1 MEAHMI
7 KQNVGGI
14 DRFLRILVG
23 MALIAMVFVGP
34 ATPWGWLGLIPF
46 VTGVFRFCP
55 LYSVIGVNTLWRG
68 PYS

>member
-1 MEAHMI
+1 MFT
-7 KQNVGGI
+7 KNVGGI

-34 ATPWGWLGLIPF
+34 ATPWGWIGLIPF

-55 LYSVIGVNTLWRG
+55 LYRLIGVNTLWRG

>member
-1 MEAHMI
+1 MF

-23 MALIAMVFVGP
+23 MVLIAIVIVGP
-34 ATPWGWLGLIPF
+34 KTPWGWIGLIPF
-46 VTGVFRFCP
+46 VTGVFRTCP
-55 LYSVIGVNTLWRG
+55 LSRLIGVNTLWRG